1 MPFLFWFPLI
11 VMRGL
16 FSLAEDNARTF
27 NPASRD
33 E

>member
-1 MPFLFWFPLI
+1 MPFLFWFPII

-16 FSLAEDNARTF
+16 FTLAEDNARAF
-27 NPASRD
+27 KPVARD